1 MKVRFNDSSG
11 NQTQIKT
18 THRKEGGAGFQRQL
32 TAVCI
37 DGKDIT
43 EVATLRTYASSTF
56 NTWSACVWLHVG
68 TWDAASASA
77 SGYGYCKQSAA
88 AAQALENLGFSF
100 DESIRGGVGM
110 YTIEKAFQAAAEKIT
125 GKDCQVITAH
135 A

>member
-18 THRKEGGAGFQRQL
+18 AHRKEGGAGFQRQL

-37 DGKDIT
+37 DGKEIT

-56 NTWSACVWLHVG
+56 NTWSACVWLHVA

-88 AAQALENLGFSF
+88 AAQALKNLGFDF
-100 DESIRGGVGM
+100 EEPIYGGVGM

>member
-1 MKVRFNDSSG
+1 MKARFNDSSG

-18 THRKEGGAGFQRQL
+18 AHRKEGGAGFQRQL

-43 EVATLRTYASSTF
+43 EVATLRTYASGTF
-56 NTWSACVWLHVG
+56 NTWTACVWLHVG

-77 SGYGYCKQSAA
+77 SGHGYCKQSAA